1 MTSPNWHWRSSN
13 TVTST
18 GRSSGWTARCAWP
31 PADPTSPEHLL
42 TAALATAPAY
52 EATWT
57 PDWPLDLARA
67 LSPHL
72 RGTGDPTL
80 RFAPDGAWRTTTTPD
95 GPATVRVSTGPDE
108 VRIAAWGPGAAWA
121 GGAVPDW
128 LGAADRPEAFE
139 PGDHPVVADLHR
151 RTPSLR
157 LSRTGRTWDSLVPA
171 VLEQKVTVA
180 EAHRVWRE
188 LLRLA
193 GEPAPGPAPEGM
205 RVVPS
210 ARRVLDVT
218 DWQWHRCGLDGA
230 RRRALRAVATVA
242 SRLEPEAGCDSAV
255 LQQRLCSIPGI
266 GVWTAAEV
274 VQRTFGDPDTVS
286 VGDYHLKNVVGWSL
300 AGRKTDDAGMLELL
314 EPWRGQRQRVVRLI
328 LTGGRAARPPRHGPR
343 NAPTNY
349 RSI

>member
-1 MTSPNWHWRSSN
+1 MQA
-13 TVTST
+13 
-18 GRSSGWTARCAWP
+18 G
-31 PADPTSPEHLL
+31 
-42 TAALATAPAY
+42 
-52 EATWT
+52 
-57 PDWPLDLARA
+57 
-67 LSPHL
+67 
-72 RGTGDPTL
+72 
-80 RFAPDGAWRTTTTPD
+80 
-95 GPATVRVSTGPDE
+95 E
-108 VRIAAWGPGAAWA
+108 VHVASWGPGAARA
-121 GGAVPDW
+121 GEAAPARLGAV
-128 LGAADRPEAFE
+128 DRPQEFD

-151 RTPSLR
+151 RSRTLR

-193 GEPAPGPAPEGM
+193 GEPPPGPAPVGM

-210 ARRVLDVT
+210 AQRVLDVT

-242 SRLEPEAGCDSAV
+242 SRLEPEAAGDSAV
-255 LQQRLCSIPGI
+255 LQRRLCSIPGI

-274 VQRTFGDPDTVS
+274 VQRAFGDPDTVS
-286 VGDYHLKNVVGWSL
+286 VGDYHLKNIVGWAL
-300 AGRKTDDAGMLELL
+300 AGRRNTDDVQMLELL
-314 EPWRGQRQRVVRLI
+314 EPWRGHRQRVVRL
-328 LTGGRAARPPRHGPR
+328 LMTRGSRRPRRGPR